1 MKSLLKYMRLIG
13 HSMDDTKP
21 KTWRAILTPH
31 RSLSRQGFIILMSVI
46 AGFNFTVGM
55 VFYVIGAWPVLGFM
69 GLDVAL
75 IWWAFRANFA
85 DARRAEHIE
94 ITADELV
101 LRCLRGD
108 SPARE
113 QRFARRWV
121 RVELEEDRERELV
134 GPLYLRFGGKRTEI
148 ASFLGAQERLSFA
161 NALRA
166 ALINPHF

>member
-1 MKSLLKYMRLIG
+1 
-13 HSMDDTKP
+13 MDDTKP
-21 KTWRAILTPH
+21 KTWRATLTPH
-31 RSLSRQGFIILMSVI
+31 RSLSREGFVVLMSVI
-46 AGFNFTVGM
+46 AGFNFIAGLF
-55 VFYVIGAWPVLGFM
+55 FYVIGAWPVLGFL

-94 ITADELV
+94 ITSDELV
-101 LRCLRGD
+101 LRRLAEDR
-108 SPARE
+108 PAQE

-121 RVELEEDRERELV
+121 RVELQEDQERELV

-161 NALRA
+161 NALKA

>member
-1 MKSLLKYMRLIG
+1 MN
-13 HSMDDTKP
+13 DAKP
-21 KTWRAILTPH
+21 KTWRATLTPH
-31 RSLSRQGFIILMSVI
+31 RSLSREGFLILMTVI
-46 AGFNFTVGM
+46 VGLNLTVGM
-55 VFYVIGAWPVLGFM
+55 FFYVMGARPVVGFM

-94 ITADELV
+94 ITSHELV
-101 LRCLRGD
+101 LRRLAE
-108 SPARE
+108 SKPSEE

-134 GPLYLRFGGKRTEI
+134 GPLYLRLGGKRTEI

-161 NALRA
+161 NALKA
-166 ALINPHF
+166 ALINPQF

>member
-1 MKSLLKYMRLIG
+1 
-13 HSMDDTKP
+13 MDDTKP

-31 RSLSRQGFIILMSVI
+31 RSLSREGFLILMTVI
-46 AGFNFTVGM
+46 VGLNLTIGM
-55 VFYVIGAWPVLGFM
+55 FFFVIGAWPVVGFM
-69 GLDVAL
+69 GLDVTL

-94 ITADELV
+94 ITSDELV
-101 LRCLRGD
+101 LRRLAEDR
-108 SPARE
+108 PVQE

-121 RVELEEDRERELV
+121 RVELEEDQERELV

-161 NALRA
+161 NALKA
-166 ALINPHF
+166 ALTNPQF

>member
-1 MKSLLKYMRLIG
+1 
-13 HSMDDTKP
+13 MDDTKP

-31 RSLSRQGFIILMSVI
+31 RSLSREGFLILMTVI
-46 AGFNFTVGM
+46 IGLNLTVGM
-55 VFYVIGAWPVLGFM
+55 FFYVIGAWPVVGFM

-94 ITADELV
+94 ITAEELV
-101 LRCLRGD
+101 LRRLAEDRPD
-108 SPARE
+108 QE

-148 ASFLGAQERLSFA
+148 ASFLGAQERLSLA
-161 NALRA
+161 NALKA
-166 ALINPHF
+166 ALINPQ

>member
-1 MKSLLKYMRLIG
+1 
-13 HSMDDTKP
+13 MDDTKP

-31 RSLSRQGFIILMSVI
+31 RSLTRQGFIILMSVI
-46 AGFNFTVGM
+46 AGFNFIIGV

-101 LRCLRGD
+101 LRRLRED
-108 SPARE
+108 RPAQE

-134 GPLYLRFGGKRTEI
+134 GPLYLRLGGKRTEI
-148 ASFLGAQERLSFA
+148 ASFLGARERLSFA
-161 NALRA
+161 NALKA

>member
-1 MKSLLKYMRLIG
+1 
-13 HSMDDTKP
+13 MDDTKP
-21 KTWRAILTPH
+21 KTWRATLTPH
-31 RSLSRQGFIILMSVI
+31 RSLSPKGFVILMSVI
-46 AGFNFTVGM
+46 VGLNLTVGM
-55 VFYVIGAWPVLGFM
+55 FFYVIGAWPVVGFM

-94 ITADELV
+94 ITAEELV
-101 LRCLRGD
+101 LRRLAEDR
-108 SPARE
+108 PAQE

-121 RVELEEDRERELV
+121 RVELEEDRERELI

-161 NALRA
+161 NALKA
-166 ALINPHF
+166 ALINPLF

>member
-1 MKSLLKYMRLIG
+1 MHDS
-13 HSMDDTKP
+13 KP
-21 KTWRAILTPH
+21 KTWRATLTPH
-31 RSLSRQGFIILMSVI
+31 RSLSPKGFIVLMSVI
-46 AGFNFTVGM
+46 VGLNLTVGM
-55 VFYVIGAWPVLGFM
+55 FFYVIGAWPVVGFM

-94 ITADELV
+94 ITSDELV
-101 LRCLRGD
+101 LRRLAENR
-108 SPARE
+108 PAQE

-121 RVELEEDRERELV
+121 QVELEEDRERELV

-161 NALRA
+161 SALKA
-166 ALINPHF
+166 ALTNPHF

>member
-1 MKSLLKYMRLIG
+1 
-13 HSMDDTKP
+13 MDDTKP

-31 RSLSRQGFIILMSVI
+31 RSLSPKGFVILMSVI
-46 AGFNFTVGM
+46 VGLNLTVGM
-55 VFYVIGAWPVLGFM
+55 FFYVIGAWPVVGFI

-75 IWWAFRANFA
+75 VWWAFRANFA

-94 ITADELV
+94 ITAGELV
-101 LRCLRGD
+101 LRRLAEDR
-108 SPARE
+108 PAQE

-148 ASFLGAQERLSFA
+148 ASFLGARERLSFA
-161 NALRA
+161 NALKA
-166 ALINPHF
+166 ALINPRF

>member
-1 MKSLLKYMRLIG
+1 
-13 HSMDDTKP
+13 MDDTKP

-31 RSLSRQGFIILMSVI
+31 RSLSPKGFVILMSVI
-46 AGFNFTVGM
+46 VGLNLTAGMF
-55 VFYVIGAWPVLGFM
+55 FYVIGAWPVVGFM

-94 ITADELV
+94 ITSDELV
-101 LRCLRGD
+101 LRRLAED
-108 SPARE
+108 KPAQV

-161 NALRA
+161 NALKA

>member
-1 MKSLLKYMRLIG
+1 
-13 HSMDDTKP
+13 MDDTKP

-31 RSLSRQGFIILMSVI
+31 RSLSREGFLVLMTVI
-46 AGFNFTVGM
+46 VGLNLTAGMF
-55 VFYVIGAWPVLGFM
+55 FYVIGAWPVVGFM

-94 ITADELV
+94 ITAEELV
-101 LRCLRGD
+101 LRRLAEDR
-108 SPARE
+108 PVLE
-113 QRFARRWV
+113 QRFARHWV

-161 NALRA
+161 NALKA